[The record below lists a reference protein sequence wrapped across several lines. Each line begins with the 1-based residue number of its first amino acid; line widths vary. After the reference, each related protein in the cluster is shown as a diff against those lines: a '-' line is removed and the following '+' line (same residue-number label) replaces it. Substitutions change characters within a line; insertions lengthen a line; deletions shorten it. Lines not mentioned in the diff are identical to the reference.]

1 MLQTAEEE
9 ARLSP
14 GMPYAFVPFETKSR
28 KKVYTLF
35 RGWKDSS
42 TYASSPFVTKVEFRM
57 RLAGIEYRNDCGAP
71 WMGPKGKI
79 PYLKISDSSTEQEE
93 QAQNAQILGDSALII
108 KYLVEEQ
115 GLEDLNKGLS
125 GEDKSKDLAIRA
137 LLEDKL
143 YFYHMRECWIDN
155 YYAQ

>member
-1 MLQTAEEE
+1 
-9 ARLSP
+9 
-14 GMPYAFVPFETKSR
+14 
-28 KKVYTLF
+28 
-35 RGWKDSS
+35 
-42 TYASSPFVTKVEFRM
+42 
-57 RLAGIEYRNDCGAP
+57 
-71 WMGPKGKI
+71 MGPKGKI